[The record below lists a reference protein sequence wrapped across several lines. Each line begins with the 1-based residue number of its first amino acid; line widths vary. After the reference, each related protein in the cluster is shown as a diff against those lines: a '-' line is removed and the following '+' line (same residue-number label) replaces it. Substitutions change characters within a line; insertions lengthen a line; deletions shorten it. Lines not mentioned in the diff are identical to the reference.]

1 MRGPWLSAFS
11 LLLFTLCL
19 NAQAQDGFDLRTTPG
34 ASDSFDLRHAE
45 DCEASSFATCELEC
59 AKQPPGLAAFRCQR
73 DCLSRKCPARE
84 SIDFSVSDDPTQ
96 CILRSSTHCA
106 KSCVSHTG
114 TSAARCRRDCL
125 TKRCNASE
133 VFDIAKEAERPGYM
147 SCVVCRKESEQFC
160 RQICMAT
167 GGGSGGLG
175 SGRAS
180 LGCNVSC
187 LRFRCARECG
197 FSLPTGKTGEE

>member
-1 MRGPWLSAFS
+1 VRGLWLTTFF
-11 LLLFTLCL
+11 LFPFLFCVT
-19 NAQAQDGFDLRTTPG
+19 AQAQSDFDFRTTPG
-34 ASDSFDLRHAE
+34 APNSFDLRNAE
-45 DCEASSFATCELEC
+45 DCEARSFVTCEQEC
-59 AKQPPGLAAFRCQR
+59 DSESAGLAAFRCQR
-73 DCLSRKCPARE
+73 DCLGRKCPAPE
-84 SIDFSVSDDPTQ
+84 SIDFAVSNDPTQ
-96 CILRSSTHCA
+96 CILQSSEPCV
-106 KSCVSHTG
+106 KNCVSHTG
-114 TSAARCRRDCL
+114 ASAARCRRDCL
-125 TKRCNASE
+125 TKRCAASE

-197 FSLPTGKTGEE
+197 FSLTPGTTGDE